1 VRTKGGNGKQKGV
14 AVTIGL
20 LILSKL
26 KWLLVTLKVFK
37 FGGTLISLI
46 LSLVTYAVL
55 FGWEFGVALIYV
67 LFVHEMGHLVAAKQK
82 GIKTTPA
89 IFIPFMGAV
98 IGMKERPKDAATEA
112 YVAYGGPLFGLFSTL
127 PPLLLFQLTHQPI
140 WGVTLLV
147 GAMVNLFNLIPVS
160 PLDGGRIIGVLSAHI
175 WLLGLIGI
183 AVFTYFFPSPLLFI
197 IIVFGVLS
205 WWRRV
210 REDFSV
216 AKLSI
221 EIEVRKEWKTELQRV
236 WEDLFYQSYTYGE
249 DRLVNEVMKMHILRE
264 WERVRLAEQAKY
276 QRGNGFK
283 LPLLQDKQKLNHYL
297 VAARVAMYGQMMAV
311 VERVEHWD
319 NLQDILRELDSNIR
333 KIEDERGRI
342 NRYYNATA
350 KTKWLTF
357 GFYLLLAAALGG
369 LFYYAQ
375 LIVPTSIY

>member
-1 VRTKGGNGKQKGV
+1 MRTKGGNGKQKGV
-14 AVTIGL
+14 AATIGL
-20 LILSKL
+20 LILSKF
-26 KWLLVTLKVFK
+26 KWLLVTFKVFK

-127 PPLLLFQLTHQPI
+127 PPLLLFQVTHQPI

-147 GAMVNLFNLIPVS
+147 GAMINLFNLIPIS

-183 AVFTYFFPSPLLFI
+183 CVFTYFFPSPILFI
-197 IIVFGVLS
+197 IIVLGVLS

-216 AKLSI
+216 GKLSI
-221 EIEVRKEWKTELQRV
+221 DIEVIKEWKIELQNV

-249 DRLVNEVMKMHILRE
+249 DRLVNEVMKIHVLRE
-264 WERVRLAEQAKY
+264 WERRHLDLQAKM
-276 QRGNGFK
+276 QKDNGFK
-283 LPLLQDKQKLNHYL
+283 IPLLQDKQSLNHYRIL
-297 VAARVAMYGQMMAV
+297 SRVAMYSQMMAV
-311 VERVEHWD
+311 VERIEHWD
-319 NLQDILRELDSNIR
+319 NLQDILRELDLNIR
-333 KIEDERGRI
+333 KIEEEQQRI
-342 NRYYNATA
+342 NRYYNASA

-369 LFYYAQ
+369 LFFYAQ
-375 LIVPTSIY
+375 LIVPGSIY

>member
-1 VRTKGGNGKQKGV
+1 MRTKGSNGKQKGV
-14 AVTIGL
+14 ALTAGL

-37 FGGTLISLI
+37 FGSTLISLI
-46 LSLVTYAVL
+46 LSLVTYAVI
-55 FGWEFGVALIYV
+55 FGWEFGVALVYV

-82 GIKTTPA
+82 GIKTSPA

-112 YVAYGGPLFGLFSTL
+112 YVAYGGPLFGLFSTF
-127 PPLLLFQLTHQPI
+127 PPLLLFQMTHQPI

-147 GAMVNLFNLIPVS
+147 GAMINLFNLIPVS

-175 WLLGLIGI
+175 WLLGLMGLG
-183 AVFTYFFPSPLLFI
+183 VYSYFFPSPILFI
-197 IIVFGVLS
+197 ILLFGVLS

-216 AKLSI
+216 NRLAI
-221 EIEVRKEWKTELQRV
+221 DIEVIKEWKLKLQQV

-264 WERVRLAEQAKY
+264 WERERLAEQARLQKEA
-276 QRGNGFK
+276 GFK
-283 LPLLQDKQKLNHYL
+283 MPLIQDKRKLEHYR
-297 VAARVAMYGQMMAV
+297 AASRVAMSGQMMAI
-311 VERVEHWD
+311 VEQVTHWG
-319 NLQDILRELDSNIR
+319 NLQDILRQLDRNSR
-333 KIEDERGRI
+333 KIEEEQKRI
-342 NRYYNATA
+342 NLYYNATA
-350 KTKWLTF
+350 KTKWITF

-375 LIVPTSIY
+375 LIVPGSIY

>member
-1 VRTKGGNGKQKGV
+1 VKPKGSNGKQKGV

-37 FGGTLISLI
+37 FGATLISLI
-46 LSLVTYAVL
+46 LSLVTYTVL

-67 LFVHEMGHLVAAKQK
+67 LFVHEMGHLVAAKKK

-98 IGMKERPKDAATEA
+98 IGMKEKPKDAATEA
-112 YVAYGGPLFGLFSTL
+112 YVAYGGPLFGLFSTF
-127 PPLLLFQLTHQPI
+127 PPLLLFELTHQPI

-147 GAMVNLFNLIPVS
+147 GAMINLFNLIPVS

-183 AVFTYFFPSPLLFI
+183 GVFTYFFPSPLLFI

-216 AKLSI
+216 GKLSI
-221 EIEVRKEWKTELQRV
+221 EIDVRKEWKTELQRV

-249 DRLVNEVMKMHILRE
+249 DRLVNEVMKMHVLRE
-264 WERVRLAEQAKY
+264 WDRVRLEEQAKY
-276 QRGNGFK
+276 QKENGFK
-283 LPLLQDKQKLNHYL
+283 LPLFQDKQKLSQYR
-297 VAARVAMYGQMMAV
+297 VAARVAMYGQMMAI

-319 NLQDILRELDSNIR
+319 NLQDILRELDQNIR
-333 KIEDERGRI
+333 KIEDERNRI
-342 NRYYNATA
+342 NRYYDASA

-375 LIVPTSIY
+375 LIVPASIY